1 MSALTDNTAPATKH
15 KEGLTLQM
23 LDRIQST
30 VLDVTKIRIRKDNE
44 EPI

>member
-1 MSALTDNTAPATKH
+1 MSALTDNTGTSKH

-30 VLDVTKIRIRKDNE
+30 ALDMTEIRIRKDNE